1 MYYLVRKQNRVTISG
16 YTVTTMS
23 DYLIREMQSLCP
35 YCNASISLLIDTSLA
50 EQQYIED
57 CEVCCRPIS
66 VKLVYTDELNY
77 QLQLLQENEVS

>member
-1 MYYLVRKQNRVTISG
+1 
-16 YTVTTMS
+16 MS
-23 DYLIREMQSLCP
+23 DYLIREIKSLCP
-35 YCNASISLLIDTSLA
+35 YCNSAISLLIDTSLQ

-66 VKLVYTDELNY
+66 VNLVYTDESNF